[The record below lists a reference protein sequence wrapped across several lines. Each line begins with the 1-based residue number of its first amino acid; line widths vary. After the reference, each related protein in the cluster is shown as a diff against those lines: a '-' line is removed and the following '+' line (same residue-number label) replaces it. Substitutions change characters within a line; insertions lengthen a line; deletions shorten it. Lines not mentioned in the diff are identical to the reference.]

1 MLETHLI
8 DLLMALGDYAFVLS
22 VILNIIISVLGVVP
36 SVFLTAANINF
47 FGFENGL
54 ILSILGE
61 ALGAIVSFYLYRK
74 GIKKFLDI
82 KGIKNTYITE
92 LTKSKGIKAFFMI
105 VALRIFPFVP
115 SGIVTLA
122 GAISKVGII
131 NYSLASTIGKIP
143 SLVIEAYS
151 IHQVLIWNWKGKVIL
166 SLFSLLTIWFVYSKS
181 RKKQITNHH

>member
-1 MLETHLI
+1 MHLI
-8 DLLMALGDYAFVLS
+8 NLLAALGDYAFVLS

-36 SVFLTAANINF
+36 SFFITAANIQF

-74 GIKKFLDI
+74 GIKKLLDT
-82 KGIKNTYITE
+82 KRIKNKYMTE
-92 LTKSKGIKAFFMI
+92 LTKSNGIKAFFLI
-105 VALRIFPFVP
+105 VALRIFPFIP

-122 GAISKVGII
+122 GAISKIGII
-131 NYSLASTIGKIP
+131 NFSFASTIGKIP

-151 IHQVLIWNWKGKVIL
+151 IHQVLIWNWEGKVIL
-166 SLFSLLTIWFVYSKS
+166 GLFSLVTIWFIYRKS
-181 RKKQITNHH
+181 RIKQISN